1 MQLHNFPAQ
10 RRNGCYF
17 HYFDFKLNDA
27 GIAKKI
33 VYIIPFSD
41 VREGGVGELPTGLYG
56 GLPPNPLPHYKYA
69 TFKMFEYLAHPSFIY
84 LSLSYS
90 DWEQGVFRYVIPA
103 KNLPGKK

>member
-1 MQLHNFPAQ
+1 MLE
-10 RRNGCYF
+10 R
-17 HYFDFKLNDA
+17 
-27 GIAKKI
+27 
-33 VYIIPFSD
+33 
-41 VREGGVGELPTGLYG
+41 GGVGELPTGLYG